1 MITLTASA
9 DFKENNNFHANRS
22 QVSYSFVR
30 RLKTMPSKLLWLT
43 GKTIHDKLRKLI
55 CLFPAQKANVSIF
68 SRFFW
73 VNLTTVNKRMCPR
86 LRRLITSTLSA
97 DRRLANSLHSESFG
111 FSQKTNFKSHRYF
124 CMLLKTF
131 YPQVQHQLSHDHF
144 PYIFYTVFERNF
156 FTYVLKI
163 VAITSV
169 YSMPSHSKTK

>member
-68 SRFFW
+68 FAVFLGKL
-73 VNLTTVNKRMCPR
+73 N
-86 LRRLITSTLSA
+86 
-97 DRRLANSLHSESFG
+97 NSKQKNVPPPSKTYHVDFKCWSQVSQFQSFG

-144 PYIFYTVFERNF
+144 PYIFYTVLERIF